1 MLLHIF
7 LCSNTHEHTNAPN
20 GKHQGH
26 AVCSRISPQRYSR
39 LEPSGQSFSLAHR
52 VRGAQAISAGS
63 DQLNA
68 IWSARLFIRFQ
79 PFLPI
84 KPFSSTRFFIDKE
97 VVFSTFACS
106 PCSRRSSYFLASA
119 FPQAEFRLCRHK
131 PLSIFT
137 ICFSDDLKLKPFP
150 SGFHRSRGCGAF
162 GLFFVSPAAR
172 RLLSFRGGAG
182 GLSLWGLAPR
192 TYYVFETHITDI
204 LILLYLYNSFVIY
217 APPHIR
223 AGGKMATI
231 VCRAANLRRARF
243 LCAERKIT
251 LETENRRKCVLRR
264 RGERHGKAPRFFAGG
279 GG

>member
-52 VRGAQAISAGS
+52 VRSAQAISADS

-79 PFLPI
+79 PILPI

-97 VVFSTFACS
+97 VVFSTF
-106 PCSRRSSYFLASA
+106 ASA

-137 ICFSDDLKLKPFP
+137 ICFSDDLKLKPLP

-182 GLSLWGLAPR
+182 RGAFAVGACAP
-192 TYYVFETHITDI
+192 H
-204 LILLYLYNSFVIY
+204 LLCI
-217 APPHIR
+217 
-223 AGGKMATI
+223 
-231 VCRAANLRRARF
+231 
-243 LCAERKIT
+243 
-251 LETENRRKCVLRR
+251 
-264 RGERHGKAPRFFAGG
+264 
-279 GG
+279 

>member
-79 PFLPI
+79 PILPI

-97 VVFSTFACS
+97 VVFSTFA
-106 PCSRRSSYFLASA
+106 SA
-119 FPQAEFRLCRHK
+119 FPQAEFRLCKLK
-131 PLSIFT
+131 PLGIFT
-137 ICFSDDLKLKPFP
+137 ICSSDGLKLKPLP

-182 GLSLWGLAPR
+182 RGGFRCGGLRPAP
-192 TYYVFETHITDI
+192 T
-204 LILLYLYNSFVIY
+204 LYLK
-217 APPHIR
+217 R
-223 AGGKMATI
+223 T
-231 VCRAANLRRARF
+231 
-243 LCAERKIT
+243 
-251 LETENRRKCVLRR
+251 
-264 RGERHGKAPRFFAGG
+264 
-279 GG
+279 